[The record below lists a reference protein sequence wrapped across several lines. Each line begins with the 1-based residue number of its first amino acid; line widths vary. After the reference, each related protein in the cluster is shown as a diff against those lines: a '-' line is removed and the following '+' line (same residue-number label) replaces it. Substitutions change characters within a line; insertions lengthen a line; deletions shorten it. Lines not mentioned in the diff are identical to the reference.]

1 MGTDGTPPV
10 DDVSMEDAYVRDAV
24 PMEADQGCPPGING
38 TEELCDGCDND
49 ADGEIDEGVR
59 RRCWDGPAGSQGR
72 GACRDGEQACTAGVW
87 GECEESV
94 LPQPESCDDVDED
107 CDGRVDEDIFEACGE
122 APNEGIG
129 QCRAGRKTCVAG
141 VFGECDAPVNPTEE
155 VCDDIDNDCDG
166 QTDEAFGD
174 LDEDGSADCV
184 DPDRDGDGVANEVD
198 NCPDIPNADQA
209 DLDLDSLGDVC
220 DDDGDGD
227 GFLNGD
233 DCGPLDPLR
242 FPGGDETCN
251 GLDDDCDGRGDESI
265 QRQCFTGPDAADG
278 IGICRR
284 GEQIPV
290 NAGMGRLPRRGRT
303 SRRNV

>member
-1 MGTDGTPPV
+1 M
-10 DDVSMEDAYVRDAV
+10 
-24 PMEADQGCPPGING
+24 
-38 TEELCDGCDND
+38 
-49 ADGEIDEGVR
+49 
-59 RRCWDGPAGSQGR
+59 RC
-72 GACRDGEQACTAGVW
+72 
-87 GECEESV
+87 
-94 LPQPESCDDVDED
+94 
-107 CDGRVDEDIFEACGE
+107 
-122 APNEGIG
+122 
-129 QCRAGRKTCVAG
+129 
-141 VFGECDAPVNPTEE
+141 PVNPTEE

-233 DCGPLDPLR
+233 DCGPLEPLR

-284 GEQIPV
+284 GEQICERGAWGDCLGEVVPQEETCDGV
-290 NAGMGRLPRRGRT
+290 DEDCDGQPDEGLMPGWIDEDGDGFGDGTQPPICPRPADRVPQPGDCDDTNPDINEDVEVDLFDGEFVDANCDGVDGILADMVFVHSEADPTIADGTQAFPFTTISQALRMLRWMAT
-303 SRRNV
+303 KS

>member
-1 MGTDGTPPV
+1 MSQVPAFSRTHPPYVLIFCLLVFIGCVGDPSNTQTADVDASSTPDSEIMGTDGTPPV

-141 VFGECDAPVNPTEE
+141 VFGECDA
-155 VCDDIDNDCDG
+155 
-166 QTDEAFGD
+166 
-174 LDEDGSADCV
+174 L
-184 DPDRDGDGVANEVD
+184 
-198 NCPDIPNADQA
+198 
-209 DLDLDSLGDVC
+209 
-220 DDDGDGD
+220 
-227 GFLNGD
+227 
-233 DCGPLDPLR
+233 
-242 FPGGDETCN
+242 
-251 GLDDDCDGRGDESI
+251 
-265 QRQCFTGPDAADG
+265 
-278 IGICRR
+278 
-284 GEQIPV
+284 
-290 NAGMGRLPRRGRT
+290 
-303 SRRNV
+303 